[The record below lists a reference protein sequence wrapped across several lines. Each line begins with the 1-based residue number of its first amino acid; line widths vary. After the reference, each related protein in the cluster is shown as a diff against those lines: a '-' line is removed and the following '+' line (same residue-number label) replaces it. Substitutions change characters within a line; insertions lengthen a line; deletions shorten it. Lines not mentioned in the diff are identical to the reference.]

1 MNPITNSPIK
11 EEIRLRNENVAR
23 SKEQQ
28 IRNKLNSDLGRLV
41 YRSRYPAG
49 LCVGLVIGSGLF
61 LGIVAASIFKSASAF
76 FVGAEL
82 GAALGVGGYIML
94 NISVREKNSGA
105 NSEKLRLEQEAEKQ
119 IRKAYEDAD
128 RLTVQQINAY
138 DRDVTQHCQRVLQK
152 ANAISPMVLHN
163 TDMFQR
169 MVSHADAGSNMRFIE
184 SDFTFTVTLTGITY
198 RYQSHYTNPQ
208 DDFNFDKQRFRNLN
222 TNAECEGLAQALAK
236 LTIRK
241 MMSLYPPNSLHISVS
256 HVDAAVTMHFK
267 AANKNFV
274 AAQDIY

>member
-11 EEIRLRNENVAR
+11 EAIRIQNENAAR

-28 IRNKLNSDLGRLV
+28 ILSRLASDKGRIQ
-41 YRSRYPAG
+41 YKSRLPAG
-49 LCVGLVIGSGLF
+49 LCVGLVIGV
-61 LGIVAASIFKSASAF
+61 GIVFAIIFRHF
-76 FVGAEL
+76 NGFVVGANI
-82 GAALGVGGYIML
+82 GAGIFIGLCCWRH
-94 NISVREKNSGA
+94 SQNSGA
-105 NSEKLRLEQEAEKQ
+105 NAERQRLEKEAERNIQ
-119 IRKAYEDAD
+119 KAYEEAD

-138 DRDVTQHCQRVLQK
+138 DRDVNQHCQRILQK
-152 ANAISPMVLHN
+152 ASNVSAMVLHN

-169 MVSHADAGSNMRFIE
+169 MVSHADAGSNMRFVE
-184 SDFTFTVTLTGITY
+184 SDFTFTVTVTGITY
-198 RYQSHYTNPQ
+198 SYQSRYSNPQ